1 MCWHAVMVLIPYLL
15 RRLQSIPIM
24 INRMMKALA
33 VGGFVLY
40 VYNLINAISEL
51 TLKGSTATS
60 AMTTS
65 TTAPSTCAP
74 PAPVCCSFCD
84 VTGADIT
91 DECAGCIAESFS
103 EGGCCPLFG
112 AADAGDATFFYRIA
126 MLVSTIVTLLTF
138 CVHTY
143 YLFWKTYPK
152 TWSK

>member
-1 MCWHAVMVLIPYLL
+1 MVLIPYLL

-60 AMTTS
+60 AITTS